1 MAARTGEILRPLL
14 LIDIDGV
21 LSLWGFDPNRRP
33 AGVFTSVEGVV
44 HFLSEQAARHLLA
57 VMSDFEPV
65 WCTGWEEK
73 ANEHLPGAMGL
84 GPFPHLSFDAH
95 AEAGHTTPGHWKL
108 GAIDAYARDRPLAWV
123 DDAFNDACHAWAA
136 ERGAPTLLVSTSPH
150 EGLTAAHTRAL
161 RAWAE
166 SLSAGRTGPGS

>member
-1 MAARTGEILRPLL
+1 MAARVENDARPLL

-33 AGVFTSVEGVV
+33 AGTFTSVEGVV

-57 VMSDFEPV
+57 LLSNYDPV

-73 ANEHLPGAMGL
+73 ANEHLPGAIGL

-95 AEAGHTTPGHWKL
+95 VEPGDTTPGHWKL
-108 GAIDAYARDRPLAWV
+108 GAIDAYAGDRPLAWI
-123 DDAFNDACHAWAA
+123 DDAFNDACFAWA
-136 ERGAPTLLVSTSPH
+136 EQRGAPTLLVQTEPA
-150 EGLTAAHTRAL
+150 EGLAERHADEL
-161 RAWAE
+161 RAWA
-166 SLSAGRTGPGS
+166 AAMAAD